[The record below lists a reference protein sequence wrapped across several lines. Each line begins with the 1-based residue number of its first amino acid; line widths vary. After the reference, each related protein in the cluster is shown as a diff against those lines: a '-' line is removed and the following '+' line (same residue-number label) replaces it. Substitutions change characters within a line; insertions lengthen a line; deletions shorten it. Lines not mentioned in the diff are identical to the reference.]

1 MINIVVTFS
10 PSLLLFFICNAPALV
25 RDIHWA
31 QGEPGGGTSQNFVA
45 IRPLVKDFDDLEH
58 ETQVCVSCEIEY
70 SKQFILRGVPKNSF
84 FETKLFPKICGGY
97 IGFIGN
103 VLSIWYV
110 INFSKGYS
118 FPKLKMYK
126 ILVMM
131 RKIIGGLQYTQDT
144 QISWQY
150 QIPTQ
155 C

>member
-70 SKQFILRGVPKNSF
+70 SKQYILRGVPKNSF

-110 INFSKGYS
+110 INFSKITVS
-118 FPKLKMYK
+118 
-126 ILVMM
+126 
-131 RKIIGGLQYTQDT
+131 QN
-144 QISWQY
+144 
-150 QIPTQ
+150 
-155 C
+155 